1 MFSNGEVKGEYIIY
15 VIKRSYQVSSDHRS
29 CECNCVHNFDDRSLF
44 DFKSAVQYMKHFIY
58 HFKRI
63 IVIRKSFFILKTCLF
78 IEKYIYLLL
87 FSRKRH
93 E

>member
-15 VIKRSYQVSSDHRS
+15 AIKGSYQVSYDHRS
-29 CECNCVHNFDDRSLF
+29 CERNCVHNCDDHSLI
-44 DFKSAVQYMKHFIY
+44 DFKSAVQYMKHFI
-58 HFKRI
+58 HDFKRI
-63 IVIRKSFFILKTCLF
+63 IVIRKSFFIMNTCSF

>member
-15 VIKRSYQVSSDHRS
+15 VIKRSYQVSYDHRS

-63 IVIRKSFFILKTCLF
+63 IVIRKSFFILNTCWF